1 MENGMFAYLT
11 IEWVCMVDVKYL
23 ALIDEI
29 DNDDRNCLMD
39 WDSGLWK
46 M

>member
-1 MENGMFAYLT
+1 
-11 IEWVCMVDVKYL
+11 MVDVKYL

-29 DNDDRNCLMD
+29 DDDDRNCLMD

>member
-1 MENGMFAYLT
+1 MIENGMLYY
-11 IEWVCMVDVKYL
+11 WVCMDDVKYL

-29 DNDDRNCLMD
+29 DDDRNCLMD